1 MCLNTRNR
9 LNLVTSVSI
18 LIFYFVFYTL
28 KCANYVDFFTFMDYY
43 EYVINLLFK
52 KEVEILLQY
61 KIDVMHE
68 LKEVGI
74 TFTSCRENK
83 VFSQGTLMRFRK
95 GDANIDAETLNR
107 LCCILEL
114 QPKDIIRYKE
124 EPEDT
129 KLYDSIHKQ
138 KK

>member
-1 MCLNTRNR
+1 
-9 LNLVTSVSI
+9 
-18 LIFYFVFYTL
+18 
-28 KCANYVDFFTFMDYY
+28 
-43 EYVINLLFK
+43 
-52 KEVEILLQY
+52 
-61 KIDVMHE
+61 MHE

-83 VFSQGTLMRFRK
+83 VFSH
-95 GDANIDAETLNR
+95 IDAETLNR

-129 KLYDSIHKQ
+129 KLYDSVHKQ

>member
-1 MCLNTRNR
+1 MYDKF
-9 LNLVTSVSI
+9 VS
-18 LIFYFVFYTL
+18 
-28 KCANYVDFFTFMDYY
+28 
-43 EYVINLLFK
+43 
-52 KEVEILLQY
+52 KEVKILLQY
-61 KIDVMHE
+61 KIDVMQQ

-95 GDANIDAETLNR
+95 GNANIDAETLNR

-129 KLYDSIHKQ
+129 KLYDSVHKQ